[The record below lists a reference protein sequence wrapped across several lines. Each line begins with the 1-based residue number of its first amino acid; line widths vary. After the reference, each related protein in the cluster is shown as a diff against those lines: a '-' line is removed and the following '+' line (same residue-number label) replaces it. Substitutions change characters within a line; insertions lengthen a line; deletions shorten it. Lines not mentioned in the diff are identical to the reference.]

1 MMKSKTFDKL
11 MMRDRKP
18 GDEPAMICVAGEVGE
33 DFHYWR
39 GASGKRYLHS
49 VFALVDC
56 PEISKANYIL
66 VYCDPHGT
74 RRALDIGQTI
84 EDADSLNLAHLRQ
97 RGAVIGANEIH
108 IHVLTDTGSGRNA
121 VETDLCLRHL
131 PTREH
136 GEQLAKAG

>member
-1 MMKSKTFDKL
+1 MNSKTFNKL
-11 MMRDRKP
+11 MMGDRRP
-18 GDEPAMICVAGEVGE
+18 GDEPAKICVAGEICE
-33 DFHYWR
+33 EFHYWR

-66 VYCDPHGT
+66 VHCDPHGM
-74 RRALDIGQTI
+74 RRALDIGQTV
-84 EDADSLNLAHLRQ
+84 EDANSLNLAHLRQ
-97 RGAVIGANEIH
+97 RGALIGANEIH
-108 IHVLTDTGSGRNA
+108 LHVLTDTTAGRNA

-136 GEQLAKAG
+136 DAELAKAG